1 MISKFIITTDL
12 SPPSYAIVN
21 CIGTLKDFGASECLL
36 LQCLS
41 RQEMASIALSYTTA
55 PLDNMMKEQKRILE
69 KQGFA
74 VTARIVS
81 GNSKQEVNRIAC
93 QEDYPLIVVGHSHA
107 KVRDTFLGSIAYTVV
122 YSGRKPTLVVPV
134 QKKGEGYACIRP
146 VNLGTHILFPTDFS
160 ENADLAFGYVEDLVR
175 KGAKHVTLMH
185 IQDKA
190 RIDPYLKDRLE
201 EFNRID
207 HSRLESMRDSLM
219 QKGGA
224 VIDIELAYGA
234 PYSEI
239 MRLIRERDISLVIM
253 GSQGRG
259 FVQELFLGSV
269 SHNVARNSDACVML
283 IPAKR

>member
-21 CIGTLKDFGASECLL
+21 CIGTLKDFGVSECLL

-55 PLDNMMKEQKRILE
+55 PIDNMLKEQKRILE

-74 VTARIVS
+74 VTTRIVS
-81 GNSKQEVNRIAC
+81 GSSKQEVNRIAS
-93 QEDYPLIVVGHSHA
+93 QEDYHLIVVGHSHA
-107 KVRDTFLGSIAYTVV
+107 KVRDTFLGSIAYSVV
-122 YSGRKPTLVVPV
+122 YRGRKPALVVPV
-134 QKKGEGYACIRP
+134 QKKDTGYVCIRP
-146 VNLGTHILFPTDFS
+146 VSLGNHILFPTDFS
-160 ENADLAFGYVEDLVR
+160 ENADLAFGYVENLVSR
-175 KGAKHVTLMH
+175 GARHVTLVH
-185 IQDKA
+185 VQDRA
-190 RIDPYLKDRLE
+190 RIEPYLKDRLE

-207 HSRLESMRDSLM
+207 RSRLESMRDSLKK
-219 QKGGA
+219 KGNSI
-224 VIDIELAYGA
+224 IDIELAYGA

-239 MRLIRERDISLVIM
+239 MRIIKEKDVSLVIM

-259 FVQELFLGSV
+259 FIEELFLGSV
-269 SHNVARNSDACVML
+269 SHNVARNSDASVLL